1 MTRENYLKKFPTC
14 LPFSP
19 RRKKKKIIIIKDN
32 TFVNHRVRDGKG
44 ERRWIRYMRVALDK
58 GAASLISQPRIH
70 GRPTRRHSVPSIH
83 RFWNRYDMFFSLS
96 ARIRGFRW
104 NAKRIK
110 RSIDRKMIP
119 EKRITNRLR
128 TCIHIYIYIY
138 KASLLFGKQATS
150 LQGEINFNRIT
161 LFTVDNYTREI
172 DWSPAFPPGQ
182 IQSSKVEPS
191 LSLRYNPMDRKTRH
205 GPHVILWTAPRS
217 NFIAK
222 RRQELFGQ
230 FRMVV
235 LDRRSEVK
243 REFRKEIRLRFL
255 FDIFI

>member
-1 MTRENYLKKFPTC
+1 MEKERGDGYVICALLSTKARLRSFPNQGFTAVQRDVT
-14 LPFSP
+14 PF
-19 RRKKKKIIIIKDN
+19 
-32 TFVNHRVRDGKG
+32 
-44 ERRWIRYMRVALDK
+44 L
-58 GAASLISQPRIH
+58 
-70 GRPTRRHSVPSIH
+70 
-83 RFWNRYDMFFSLS
+83 
-96 ARIRGFRW
+96 
-104 NAKRIK
+104 
-110 RSIDRKMIP
+110 RSIGFETDMICFFPFPPASVDSVETRNELNDRSIGKWYL
-119 EKRITNRLR
+119 RNVLR
-128 TCIHIYIYIY
+128 TAFERVYIYIYIY

-222 RRQELFGQ
+222 RRQELWFGQ